1 MFGNVLH
8 ACVRALTCIGSL
20 VKTGGVEKDQC
31 ARACNNSVGD
41 EVCGIREHD
50 SHDKGEYDSSV
61 LMSTENEGR
70 F

>member
-1 MFGNVLH
+1 MSGNVLY

-20 VKTGGVEKDQC
+20 VKTGGVEKEQC
-31 ARACNNSVGD
+31 ARACNNSVRD
-41 EVCGIREHD
+41 EDCGICEDDRHD
-50 SHDKGEYDSSV
+50 NGEYDSSV